1 LLELDVAKLEQEYL
15 SCLGLIKKERQDEKS
30 LINEN

>member
-1 LLELDVAKLEQEYL
+1 LLELDVVKLEQEYL
-15 SCLGLIKKERQDEKS
+15 SCLGPIEKERQDEKS